1 MKDTKHQFV
10 RCAFYD
16 QTAMQQQFEK
26 MASQGWLIDK
36 ISACFWTFKRIE
48 PANLNITVTYF
59 PSASE
64 FDPGPVIQVNTIWRS
79 DSTLDTY
86 LVCWDNRIVVIK
98 FYWNPTPEQIAIVV
112 EKLKN

>member
-1 MKDTKHQFV
+1 MMSTEF
-10 RCAFYD
+10 
-16 QTAMQQQFEK
+16 TE
-26 MASQGWLIDK
+26 K
-36 ISACFWTFKRIE
+36 ISACFWTYKRIE
-48 PANLNITVTYF
+48 PANLHITVTYF

-64 FDPGPVIQVNTIWRS
+64 FDPGPVIQINTIWRS
-79 DSTLDTY
+79 DSPLDTY